1 MRQLG
6 SSKKDVDQVK
16 DGEDVPKFES
26 VELLLV
32 HCDLF
37 SNNYQQVSQAL
48 FTFEPNKNFGQIN
61 TTAPHSLKMSNTTNT
76 EFSLIEV
83 WFANQNSK
91 QLETKENDANNWVG
105 ILEMRYTLDP
115 EYRKYVKGY
124 EFLLFA
130 RKCGDE

>member
-37 SNNYQQVSQAL
+37 SNNYQQASQAL
-48 FTFEPNKNFGQIN
+48 FTFEPNKHFGQIN

-83 WFANQNSK
+83 WFANQNRK

-130 RKCGDE
+130 RKCGDK